1 MAKITRIKA
10 KDPGNSAKDVDTSAE
25 THKTIVKAS
34 GKANQKKADTVP
46 TSTEKAV
53 KKPKKVEKTEKT
65 SKPFILIRPFVAF
78 GRYLHAS
85 WLEIRQ
91 VRWPSRKAT
100 WKMVAA
106 IFVYTGLFIAI
117 IMLLDALF
125 TWLFG
130 LILG

>member
-10 KDPGNSAKDVDTSAE
+10 KDPGNSAKGVDTSAE
-25 THKTIVKAS
+25 NTHKTIVKAS

-53 KKPKKVEKTEKT
+53 KRAKKAEKT
-65 SKPFILIRPFVAF
+65 SKPFILIRPFVTF